1 MSLPF
6 LRRHGS
12 LHPASGE
19 AARAQVS
26 GRAGPGRR
34 LRAPDALLVGAL
46 LLLAGGAWLQQRPP
60 VDDEALPTPVGI
72 DRSGRSSGAIRRF
85 ASVIVN
91 GIEYSTADAT
101 ILVDGRAATQED
113 LRIGQVVTVDGLRDE
128 TDTLGIASVVEYRS
142 NVVGPV
148 TAVDPAGTLVVLGQ
162 AVRVSNDT
170 GIDDRIAAPALA
182 NLRVGDV
189 LAVSGFAD
197 SAGVIAATRLE
208 RAADTGEYRV
218 AATISAFDEDD
229 ATFMLGGLLVD
240 FDRAAIQGELADNV
254 PVRVIGGLNGG
265 TLRATSVVVEA
276 GSELADEGEDMDL
289 EGLVAMVT
297 SPTSFVIDDQ
307 PVVIDAA
314 TRFIGGTAANLRTDI
329 RVLVRGTVSSGVL
342 RAARVEFALVS
353 TLRVE
358 GVVRATASGGTR
370 LNVDGVTVLV
380 DARTQLE
387 DSSAVKESPF
397 GPEDLR
403 VGDFVE
409 VAGVP
414 AGGGRVLALRVE
426 RDELEATTLLRGNVT
441 ANLGGRLGI
450 NGAVVNI
457 DMRTEIVD
465 GNGVRMSWNQLIR
478 RARVGDRIKA
488 KCFAIP
494 GGLRAKEIEYSGPAR

>member
-1 MSLPF
+1 V
-6 LRRHGS
+6 
-12 LHPASGE
+12 PA
-19 AARAQVS
+19 AAHAP
-26 GRAGPGRR
+26 AG
-34 LRAPDALLVGAL
+34 LRAPSGRRPRVADALLVGAL
-46 LLLAGGAWLQQRPP
+46 VLFAGSAWLQQRPP

-72 DRSGRSSGAIRRF
+72 DRSGRSTGPIRRF

-101 ILVDGRAATQED
+101 ILVDGRPATQED

-142 NVVGPV
+142 NVVGPI
-148 TAVDPAGTLVVLGQ
+148 TAVDPAASTLVVLGQ
-162 AVRVSNDT
+162 SVRVSADT

-189 LAVSGFAD
+189 LAVSGFETSTGA
-197 SAGVIAATRLE
+197 INATRLE
-208 RAADTGEYRV
+208 RADDTGEYRV
-218 AATISAFDEDD
+218 AATISAFDEDN
-229 ATFMLGGLLVD
+229 ATFVLGGLLVD
-240 FDRAAIQGELADNV
+240 FDRAAIQGELADDV

-265 TLRATSVVVEA
+265 TLRATRVVVEA
-276 GSELADEGEDMDL
+276 GGELADDGESMDL
-289 EGLVAMVT
+289 EGLVSAVT
-297 SPTSFVIDDQ
+297 SPTTFVVDDQ
-307 PVVIDAA
+307 PILIDAA
-314 TRFIGGTAANLRTDI
+314 TQFIGGTAANLRADV
-329 RVLVRGTVSSGVL
+329 RVLVRGSVSAGVL

-358 GVVRATASGGTR
+358 GVVRSTSSGGTR
-370 LNVDGVTVLV
+370 LNVDGVAVLV
-380 DARTQLE
+380 DARTQFE
-387 DSSAVKESPF
+387 DNSAVKESPF

-414 AGGGRVLALRVE
+414 AGGGRMLALRVE